1 MKNFDERVRTC
12 PITILKKQIYF
23 IFNSN
28 LSNSNFATLYYTLNK
43 SLRNPIYDIQIYFG
57 NLEKNTWFQYSPRFL
72 FPHNNVGKDFSE
84 RSFSCSR
91 FAARPS
97 STWKNGGNSVEYPG
111 SPPPSERRRG
121 YLGERLEA
129 EVVRRGGGEVGFSF
143 CSWPGGGG
151 GGGKWR
157 GNIGESLLLEFAA
170 PWEENKIQA
179 SSDCCFQL
187 NPPRAP
193 RSPPEW
199 TS

>member
-1 MKNFDERVRTC
+1 MIFKFILEIWKRT
-12 PITILKKQIYF
+12 LD
-23 IFNSN
+23 SN
-28 LSNSNFATLYYTLNK
+28 TPLASF
-43 SLRNPIYDIQIYFG
+43 
-57 NLEKNTWFQYSPRFL
+57 

-151 GGGKWR
+151 GGKWR

-187 NPPRAP
+187 NPLVRHALHLNERA
-193 RSPPEW
+193 SGK
-199 TS
+199 